1 MNGNF
6 SKSLEQLKK
15 DIEKEVKNNARDN
28 HSIHDNS
35 DSVLYMENK
44 LSVNKDEWQSIWHWA
59 TII

>member
-44 LSVNKDEWQSIWHWA
+44 LSVNKDERQSI
-59 TII
+59 